1 MSAHA
6 FRRSCL
12 SLVLAVLL
20 VGSAIVAHRPAW
32 AEGSTSTLPY
42 KVESFM
48 LTNGMRV
55 VVLPNHRSPIVVHMV
70 WYRVG
75 AADDPV
81 GKSGIA
87 HFLEHLMFK
96 GTNTLKPGEFSRIV
110 ADNGGVENA
119 FTAADYTAY
128 FQVVARD
135 RLEIV
140 MGIEADR
147 MVNLKLTDD
156 IVLPERAVILEERSS
171 RIDNDPAALLNEQLE
186 AVQYARHPYGTPNIG
201 WRHEMEGLT
210 REDALAAYTR
220 FYAPNN
226 ATLVVAGD
234 ITASELKP
242 LAEKYYGTIAA
253 KNLGE
258 RTRTTEPP
266 PLAERRIVLRD
277 ARVSQP
283 SLIRTYL
290 APAAASADRDTST
303 ALAVLSDILGSNTT
317 SRLYRSLTVEN
328 KTATYAGSAF
338 HSLSIDWA
346 SFLLYAAPLPG
357 VGMADLEAALD
368 AAIANLLKD
377 GVTEAELKESVERMK
392 ARALY
397 ALDDPQQIATIF
409 GTVLSIGLAIE
420 DIQNWPA
427 RLDAVTVEQ
436 INQAARAILRP
447 ERSVTGLLL
456 PKAEG

>member
-1 MSAHA
+1 M
-6 FRRSCL
+6 
-12 SLVLAVLL
+12 
-20 VGSAIVAHRPAW
+20 
-32 AEGSTSTLPY
+32 
-42 KVESFM
+42 
-48 LTNGMRV
+48 
-55 VVLPNHRSPIVVHMV
+55 
-70 WYRVG
+70 
-75 AADDPV
+75 
-81 GKSGIA
+81 
-87 HFLEHLMFK
+87 
-96 GTNTLKPGEFSRIV
+96 
-110 ADNGGVENA
+110 ADNGGIENA
-119 FTAADYTAY
+119 FTTADYTAY

-147 MVNLKLTDD
+147 MTNLKLTDD
-156 IVLPERAVILEERSS
+156 VVLPERAVILEERSS
-171 RIDNDPAALLNEQLE
+171 RIDNDPSALLNEQLE
-186 AVQYARHPYGTPNIG
+186 ATLYARHPFGTPNIG

-210 REDALAAYTR
+210 RDDAVATYTR

-234 ITASELKP
+234 ITAAELKP

-253 KNLGE
+253 KNIGE
-258 RTRTTEPP
+258 RTRTTEPS
-266 PLAERRIVLRD
+266 PLAERRVVLRD

-283 SLIRTYL
+283 SLMRAYL
-290 APAAASADRDTST
+290 APSAASSDRDTST

-328 KTATYAGSAF
+328 KTATYAGTAF
-338 HSLSIDWA
+338 QALSIDWA

-357 VGMADLEAALD
+357 VSMTDLEAALD

-377 GVTEAELKESVERMK
+377 GVTATELKESVERMK

-397 ALDDPQQIATIF
+397 ALDDPQQIATLF
-409 GTVLSIGLAIE
+409 GTVLSIGLTVE
-420 DIQNWPA
+420 DIQTWPA

-436 INQAARAILRP
+436 INQAARAILKP

-456 PKAEG
+456 PKAEDKS